1 MNESQIRS
9 RIQEAIGDTSYQPAL
24 RDRVV
29 RSLGQAPGRESPP
42 VMGLVAAILALAIV
56 ATLVLVR
63 LQSQPRLAPAAIPT
77 AKPTA
82 PIGPIGYSPHLPDAD
97 LAAAQLTGASASLVT
112 PLHVVA
118 TSDGK
123 VLTLIGAYADPARTA
138 LFFRGIVGGGFPY
151 ASISDDQ
158 GFINSGST
166 SGPGSFG
173 DSYFILG
180 AGPHADTAGVAH
192 LTVDVAFHDVNGPAS
207 NGHWSFVFDLPVQS
221 ETALTMTPAMSTVG
235 TWKINVEA
243 FAATPV
249 FVRFQA
255 VIDGGTIDDLSNQAL
270 RLLDSAGNPVRSL
283 GQGAAITTP
292 KSQLGPSAPK
302 QFRLF
307 VAWVRPSSGGEFTLD
322 FTGGGSTYTGR
333 VSIPAAP
340 VVTPPKGV
348 PVAPAAYPAS
358 DESLAIDGAFVTV
371 IARGNPSQCG
381 FGSGPSGSIFAFATW
396 FQYRGQWYLITFS
409 TDPSRQPYRGPGT
422 YAAASNLY
430 PFASFG
436 ADPIFAGTVQ
446 LTVTSDKAP
455 DTGSLRGTLD
465 WIGAPAGTSPLTVT
479 GNWSCTPG
487 PDLGPG

>member
-9 RIQEAIGDTSYQPAL
+9 RIQEAIGDTNYQPAL

-29 RSLGQAPGRESPP
+29 SGLGRAAGRESPP
-42 VMGLVAAILALAIV
+42 VMGLVAAILAMAIV

-63 LQSQPRLAPAAIPT
+63 LQSQPRLAPAVTPT
-77 AKPTA
+77 AKPA
-82 PIGPIGYSPHLPDAD
+82 APIGYSPHLPDAD

-112 PLHVVA
+112 PLHLVA

-138 LFFRGIVGGGFPY
+138 LFFRGIVGGEFPY

-180 AGPHADTAGVAH
+180 AGPHADTTGVAH
-192 LTVDVAFHDVNGPAS
+192 LTVDVTFHDVNGPPS
-207 NGHWSFVFDLPVQS
+207 NVHWRFVFDLPVQS
-221 ETALTMTPAMSTVG
+221 ETALAITPAMLTVG

-249 FVRFQA
+249 LVRFQA

-270 RLLDSAGNPVRSL
+270 RLLDSAGNPVKSL

-292 KSQLGPSAPK
+292 KQLGPTK

-307 VAWVRPSSGGEFTLD
+307 VAWVRPSSGGEFTLE

-333 VSIPAAP
+333 VSIPAASF
-340 VVTPPKGV
+340 VTPPKGV
-348 PVAPAAYPAS
+348 PITPAAYPAS

-371 IARGNPSQCG
+371 IARGNPSRCG

-409 TDPSRQPYRGPGT
+409 TDPSRQQYRGPGT

-430 PFASFG
+430 PYASFG

-455 DTGSLRGTLD
+455 DTGSVRGTLD
-465 WIGAPAGTSPLTVT
+465 WIGEPAGTPPLTVT

>member
-9 RIQEAIGDTSYQPAL
+9 KIQEAIGDTTYQPAL

-29 RSLGQAPGRESPP
+29 RGLGQAPGRESPP

-63 LQSQPRLAPAAIPT
+63 LQSEPRLAPAVNPT
-77 AKPTA
+77 TQPTA
-82 PIGPIGYSPHLPDAD
+82 PIGPIGYSPHLPEAD
-97 LAAAQLTGASASLVT
+97 LAAAQLTGASANLVT
-112 PLHVVA
+112 PLHLVA

-138 LFFRGIVGGGFPY
+138 LFFRGIEGSGLPY

-166 SGPGSFG
+166 YGHGSFG

-192 LTVDVAFHDVNGPAS
+192 LTVDVDFRDVGGPTS

-249 FVRFQA
+249 FIRFQA
-255 VIDGGTIDDLSNQAL
+255 AIDGGTIDDLSNQAL
-270 RLLDSAGNPVRSL
+270 RLVDSAGNPVRSL
-283 GQGAAITTP
+283 GEAAAITTP
-292 KSQLGPSAPK
+292 KQLGPSK

-307 VAWVRPSSGGEFTLD
+307 VAWVRPPSGGEFTLE

-340 VVTPPKGV
+340 VVTPPKGG
-348 PVAPAAYPAS
+348 PITPASYPAS
-358 DESLAIDGAFVTV
+358 QESLSVDGAFVTA

-381 FGSGPSGSIFAFATW
+381 FGSGASGSLFAFATW
-396 FQYRGQWYLITFS
+396 FQYREQWYLITFS
-409 TDPSRQPYRGPGT
+409 TDPNRQQYRGPGT
-422 YAAASNLY
+422 YAATSLLY
-430 PFASFG
+430 PYAGFG

-446 LTVTSDKAP
+446 LTVRSDRSP
-455 DTGSLRGTLD
+455 DTGSVRGTLD
-465 WIGAPAGTSPLTVT
+465 WIGAPAGTSPLNVT
-479 GNWSCTPG
+479 GDWSCTPG